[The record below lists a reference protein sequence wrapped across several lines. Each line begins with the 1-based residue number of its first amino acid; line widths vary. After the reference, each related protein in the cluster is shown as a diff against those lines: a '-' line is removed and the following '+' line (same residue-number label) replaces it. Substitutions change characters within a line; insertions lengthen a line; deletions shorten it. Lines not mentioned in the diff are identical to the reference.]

1 MNFDLVKNYELNGI
15 ELYFE
20 SKPSREVLDYLK
32 QNGFRWHNMKKCW
45 YAKERETTL
54 KVVEN
59 LKSGVSLDTPA
70 ETKTMNI
77 HGVKV
82 GDIFWMCWGYGQT
95 NNNFFQVV
103 ELRGTQMVKV
113 REIHK
118 EMVEGKSDGPFT
130 CYVKPV
136 KDSFETRSQFC
147 AKDGMF
153 GENEGVYKKVKK
165 SGDLVYLSMT
175 SFANAT
181 LVKDLNRDYYESWGY

>member
-1 MNFDLVKNYELNGI
+1 MNFDVVKNYELNGI

-20 SKPSREVLDYLK
+20 GKPSREVLDYLK
-32 QNGFRWHNMKKCW
+32 QNGFRWHNTKKCW

-59 LKSGVSLDTPA
+59 LKGGVSLNTHA

-82 GDIFWMCWGYGQT
+82 GDIFWMSWGYEQT

-113 REIHK
+113 REICT
-118 EMVEGKSDGPFT
+118 ETVEGESCDSFA

-136 KDSFETRSQFC
+136 KDSFATRSQFC
-147 AKDGMF
+147 SKDGTF

-165 SGDLVYLSMT
+165 AGDLVYLSMT

-181 LVKDLNRDYYESWGY
+181 LVKDLNRNYYESWGY